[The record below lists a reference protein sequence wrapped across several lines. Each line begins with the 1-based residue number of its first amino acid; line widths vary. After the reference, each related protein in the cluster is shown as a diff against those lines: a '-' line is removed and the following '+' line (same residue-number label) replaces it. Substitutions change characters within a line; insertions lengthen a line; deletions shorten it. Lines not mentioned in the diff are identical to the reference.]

1 MGKEKLPTP
10 TIEGNREAVIHYMTI
25 MTSNRETLETLR
37 VAKEFADMYGVER
50 LDYLMKFA
58 EIAQNPPES
67 KQSPANANAD
77 QILQAVEAVGIEL
90 NPWLEDLIISSSVEV
105 VWDAIAVLKAYRQR
119 GMLVRNPEGL
129 LVEAIRNRWK
139 PDLAA

>member
-1 MGKEKLPTP
+1 
-10 TIEGNREAVIHYMTI
+10 

-37 VAKEFADMYGVER
+37 VAKEFADTYGVER

-58 EIAQNPPES
+58 EIAQNHPKS
-67 KQSPANANAD
+67 QQSPANANAD

-90 NPWLEDLIISSSVEV
+90 SPWLEDFIISSRVEV
-105 VWDAIAVLKAYRQR
+105 VWNAIAVLKAYRQR

-139 PDLAA
+139 PDLGA